1 MTQGLHRSAAESAE
15 AAGPGERLPLGDL
28 LRLFRRSIG
37 FLRPLARH
45 LLVMAVGFTLLG
57 TLLTL
62 LGAPLLSAFSNGVL
76 LARPLTGLEAALLF
90 LGPEFTR
97 AGELSDARQLEAA
110 LRILF
115 AFGALSVVAVPGLLG
130 LYYYLVWILQR
141 VNHLLRMRILE
152 KLQRLSMRFH
162 SSEKPGD
169 AIYRMYQDSSMVTK
183 LIELLM
189 LEPAFALGRH
199 LFGFCFVALLD
210 LGLAL
215 AMLACWPFYL
225 GLGFWGSQRLRTGF
239 RRARE
244 TNSTLTSRIQESL
257 TNIRV
262 VKAYHAE
269 AFEQER
275 FESDSREAFRAA
287 YTARGRFAFFAVSAF
302 WIAAT
307 ALALGGGVAALYT
320 IEQAELGA
328 LIALTGYLAWNFGV
342 FNVFK
347 ERFSD
352 GAGSLRRLFRAWA
365 DAQNMAVGLN
375 RVFEILDLEVE
386 VRDARDA
393 VPLQEIGSGVRFAG
407 VHFHY
412 RPEQAVLQ
420 DVSFSAR
427 PGEITALVGPTGSGK
442 TTLMSLLLRLY
453 DPQQGRV
460 LIGGRDLRSF
470 QTASLRRQIAVVLQ
484 ENLLFSASVRENIR
498 YAQEHASDAAVR
510 EAARTADA
518 LDFIETLPEGFDTML
533 GERGAKLST
542 GQRARLQVARAVLVD
557 APILVLD
564 EPTASLDAESEV
576 RLLAQLSQWGRGR
589 LIFLVTHRLRTAQN
603 ADRIV
608 VLEAGRVVEAGAP
621 AALASRPGGAWRRM
635 LEHESAGRAHEA
647 QPVQGGLP
655 GPAQARAQDDEAF
668 GAKP

>member
-1 MTQGLHRSAAESAE
+1 MTQGPRQSGAAG
-15 AAGPGERLPLGDL
+15 AAGPGERLALGDL
-28 LRLFRRSIG
+28 LRLFRRSLG
-37 FLRPLARH
+37 FLRPLSRH
-45 LLVMAVGFTLLG
+45 LLVMGTGFTLLG
-57 TLLTL
+57 ALLAL

-76 LARPLTGLEAALLF
+76 LARPLTGLEAALLR

-97 AGELSDARQLEAA
+97 AGELDDAAQLEAA

-115 AFGALSVVAVPGLLG
+115 AFGALCVVAVPALLG

-141 VNHLLRMRILE
+141 VNHLLRLRILE

-199 LFGFCFVALLD
+199 IFGFCFVALLD
-210 LGLAL
+210 WGLAL

-262 VKAYHAE
+262 VKAYQAE

-275 FESDSREAFRAA
+275 FESDSRAAFRAA

-307 ALALGGGVAALYT
+307 ALALGGGVAAIYT
-320 IEQAELGA
+320 VQQAELGA
-328 LIALTGYLAWNFGV
+328 LLALTGYAAWNFGV

-386 VRDARDA
+386 IRDARDA
-393 VPLQEIGSGVRFAG
+393 APLEEIGSGVRFSG

-412 RPEQAVLQ
+412 RPEQPVLR

-442 TTLMSLLLRLY
+442 TTLISLLLRLY
-453 DPQQGRV
+453 DPQQGSV
-460 LIGGRDLRSF
+460 LINERDLRDLRV
-470 QTASLRRQIAVVLQ
+470 ASLRRQIAVVLQ
-484 ENLLFSASVRENIR
+484 ENLLFNASVRENIR
-498 YAQEHASDAAVR
+498 YAQEGASDAAVR
-510 EAARTADA
+510 EAARVAGA
-518 LDFIETLPEGFDTML
+518 LDFIEALPAGFDTML
-533 GERGAKLST
+533 GERGAGLST

-576 RLLAQLSQWGRGR
+576 RLLAQLSAWGRGR
-589 LIFLVTHRLRTAQN
+589 LIFLITHRLRTAQR

-608 VLEAGRVVEAGAP
+608 VLEAGRVVEAGRP
-621 AALASRPGGAWRRM
+621 AALASRPGGAFRRM
-635 LEHESAGRAHEA
+635 LEHETAGRAPRSREGLQSPAGAEA
-647 QPVQGGLP
+647 QD
-655 GPAQARAQDDEAF
+655 AAF